1 MRPKQALKLLK
12 QTAASWSDDRAPSM
26 GAAISY
32 YSLFSMAPLL
42 VIVITVAGLFFG
54 ADQVQSAIF
63 GQLSDLMGEDAARAV
78 GEMLRHA
85 QHPQTGGIAAA
96 ISVAVL
102 LMGATTVLA
111 ELQQAL
117 DVIWRAP
124 ERKKESGLWGWIRRR
139 LLTFGLLFAMAF
151 LLVVSLALSAAISA
165 LGKFWAPMIGGWEFV
180 GHLLDFAVSLGLL
193 TVVFALTYKLMPRA
207 HVAWEDVGI
216 GALVTSALFTVGKVL
231 IGLYLGKSSVASGFG
246 AFGSL
251 ALMMVWIYYSAQI
264 FLFGAEFTWV
274 YANEYGSRK
283 DCRQDKA
290 AAAPV
295 AAPGMPEIHVH
306 AALRNLQAAN
316 MPPAPRPSFVK
327 RHLPEFA
334 VSAAFLAG
342 ALLGKKA
349 TSRP

>member
-1 MRPKQALKLLK
+1 MRPKQVFRLLK
-12 QTAASWSDDRAPSM
+12 DTASSWSDDRAPSM

-42 VIVITVAGLFFG
+42 VILITVAGLFFG
-54 ADQVQSAIF
+54 ADQVQGAIF
-63 GQLSDLMGEDAARAV
+63 GQLSDLMGQDAARAV

-85 QHPQTGGIAAA
+85 QQPKTGGIAAA
-96 ISVAVL
+96 VSLAVL
-102 LMGATTVLA
+102 LMGASTVLA
-111 ELQQAL
+111 ELQGAL

-124 ERKKESGLWGWIRRR
+124 DRKKENGLWQWLRQR
-139 LLTFGLLFAMAF
+139 LLTFSLVFAMAF
-151 LLVVSLALSAAISA
+151 LIVVSLALSAAVSA
-165 LGKFWAPMIGGWEFV
+165 LGKFWTPMIGGWEFV
-180 GHLLDFAVSLGLL
+180 GHVLDLAISFGLL
-193 TVVFALTYKLMPRA
+193 TVVFAAIYRFLPRA
-207 HVAWEDVGI
+207 TVQWHDVWI
-216 GALVTSALFTVGKVL
+216 GAAVTSALFAIGKVL
-231 IGLYLGKSSVASGFG
+231 IGLYLGKSNVASGFG

-283 DCRQDKA
+283 DCKQDKP

-306 AALRNLQAAN
+306 AALRNLEAAN
-316 MPPAPRPSFVK
+316 TPPAPHPSFVK

-349 TSRP
+349 ISRP